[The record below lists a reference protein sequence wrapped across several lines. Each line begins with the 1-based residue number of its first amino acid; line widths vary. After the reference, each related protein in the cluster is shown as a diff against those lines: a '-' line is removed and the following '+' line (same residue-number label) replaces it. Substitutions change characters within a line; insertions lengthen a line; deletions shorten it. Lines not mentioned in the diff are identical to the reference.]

1 MTKVNVAG
9 IDISKKFFD
18 VFMIAGG
25 EHQQKQFSNDAAG
38 IKAAAQWLKKEVHC
52 VMEVTG
58 CYYMRLALY
67 LHQHGFRVSVV
78 NPLVIKR
85 FSQMRLIRAKT
96 DKADAN
102 MITQYALTEQP
113 EPWTPPQQYS
123 VTLQQLDGISEQL
136 SKQHTALTNQL
147 EAFTQSGMMEK
158 GTKQFLHKSLKLI
171 RQQQHSVEKK
181 TDELIRKYHG
191 EMITCLTTIPG
202 LGNKT
207 AAMLI
212 VITDGFKKF
221 SSHKQ
226 LSAYVG
232 ISPRIFESGSS
243 IRGKAKVC
251 KMGMSR
257 IRALLYVCAWSAK
270 RCNKACKELYDRLLQ
285 KGRAKKQALIA
296 VANKLLKQAFAIA
309 ISNEKYIDNYV
320 KNTCL

>member
-1 MTKVNVAG
+1 
-9 IDISKKFFD
+9 
-18 VFMIAGG
+18 
-25 EHQQKQFSNDAAG
+25 
-38 IKAAAQWLKKEVHC
+38 
-52 VMEVTG
+52 
-58 CYYMRLALY
+58 
-67 LHQHGFRVSVV
+67 
-78 NPLVIKR
+78 
-85 FSQMRLIRAKT
+85 
-96 DKADAN
+96 
-102 MITQYALTEQP
+102 
-113 EPWTPPQQYS
+113 
-123 VTLQQLDGISEQL
+123 
-136 SKQHTALTNQL
+136 
-147 EAFTQSGMMEK
+147 MEK

>member
-38 IKAAAQWLKKEVHC
+38 IKTAAQWLRKEVHC

-67 LHQHGFRVSVV
+67 LQQHGFRVSVV

-85 FSQMRLIRAKT
+85 FSQMRLVRAKT

-102 MITQYALTEQP
+102 MIAQYALAEQP
-113 EPWTPPQQYS
+113 EAWTPPEQYS
-123 VTLQQLDGISEQL
+123 VTLQQLDGIGEQL
-136 SKQHTALTNQL
+136 SKQHTALINQL

-158 GTKQFLHKSLKLI
+158 GTKQFLLKSLKLI

-181 TDELIRKYHG
+181 TDELVRKYHG
-191 EMITCLTTIPG
+191 EMIECLTTIPG

-243 IRGKAKVC
+243 IRGKTRVC

-270 RCNKACKELYDRLLQ
+270 RCNSACKELYDRLLQ
-285 KGRAKKQALIA
+285 KGKAKKQALIA

-309 ISNEKYIDNYV
+309 ISNEKYIANYI
-320 KNTCL
+320 KKTCL